1 MHPDVHAVVKR
12 DHVARPH
19 PNATEAE
26 RLPDMAFFGYAM
38 NLNATVV
45 RSRILPFHSAQPD
58 HPRNDGITIRRI
70 DADNFTRR
78 RAIFYHRASRQMVTK
93 FSGHKERAE

>member
-1 MHPDVHAVVKR
+1 MHPDVHPIVKR
-12 DHVARPH
+12 DHAPRPH

-26 RLPDMAFFGYAM
+26 RLADVAFFGCAM
-38 NLNATVV
+38 NVNATVV

-70 DADNFTRR
+70 GADNFTRT
-78 RAIFYHRASRQMVTK
+78 RATFYHCASRQMVPK
-93 FSGHKERAE
+93 LSEHRERAE